1 MTRTITI
8 ALLGPAGA
16 GKSTVANHLIE
27 RYSAKK
33 YALAGPLKEMVGKAL
48 DFSHEQLWG
57 TQEQKEAIDPR
68 YGKSCRWFL
77 QRIGTEGCRNTFGAD
92 FWTKMCLE
100 QISRE
105 APKLA
110 VIDDMRFVNEAEL
123 LRLFPRDG
131 FFGYV
136 WRLVPPGDAEARA
149 RVEAA
154 GEHASEREWA
164 IAPADI
170 EIRPPARG
178 IENLLALVDDAMKG
192 FVS

>member
-1 MTRTITI
+1 MSRIITI

-16 GKSTVANHLIE
+16 GKTTVADYLIE
-27 RYSAKK
+27 RYGAKR
-33 YALAGPLKEMVGKAL
+33 YSLAGPLKEMVGKAL

-100 QISRE
+100 QIARE
-105 APKLA
+105 APRLA
-110 VIDDMRFVNEAEL
+110 VIDDMRFVSEAEL

-131 FFGYV
+131 FHGYV
-136 WRLVPPGDAEARA
+136 WRLRPPQDHDALIRA
-149 RVEAA
+149 TAA
-154 GEHASEREWA
+154 GEHASEREWVT
-164 IAPADI
+164 APADL
-170 EIRPPARG
+170 ELHPTKRG
-178 IENLLALVDDAMKG
+178 IPELLALVDDAMKG
-192 FVS
+192 FVQ